1 MNYKST
7 STTTLMD
14 CFHMLILAPTDVDGF
29 GWAGFIYGPAAA
41 LPRTIRNG

>member
-14 CFHMLILAPTDVDGF
+14 CFHMEILAPTEVDGF
-29 GWAGFIYGPAAA
+29 GQTGYGPAAA
-41 LPRTIRNG
+41 LPRTIQNG